1 MTDQDTEEML
11 TDVMAE
17 REVQQVQT
25 EEATTDSGNAQATT
39 DSSQSSP
46 KKSAATLLVG
56 LALDRYQFGCTEDG
70 QPFAIKEGG
79 HVVRML
85 RGGKNSLRAE
95 LSQAYYWRY
104 GTAAPQQALADAL
117 LVLEGEAM
125 SRNPSQVHLRVAA
138 AKGAIWY
145 DLGDTAET
153 VVKIDTTGWQTVTT
167 NVPVLFQRTALTGAM
182 SAPQHGGNLDL
193 LWQQLNVA
201 KEDRPLVLAWLV
213 AAIATPNV
221 AHAVL
226 SLFGEQG
233 TGKSTAN
240 KRLVQIVDPSPVPV
254 RKPPRDAESWVTACQ
269 GSWVVGLDNL
279 STVPDWL
286 SDSICRAATGEGD
299 VRRALYTDGG
309 LAVFA
314 FRRCIILN
322 GIDLGALRG
331 DLVDRLIH
339 VSLEV
344 IPEDDRVKEED
355 LDERWQQAQ
364 PLIFGA
370 LLAEIADVIRLLP
383 SLRLASKP
391 RMADYAHVL
400 AAVDQLHGTDGLTRY
415 AMQAKT
421 MAADSLSADP
431 FLVVLTATKK
441 LDFKGKASEL
451 LIKVTPDSDGW
462 RPPKD
467 WPKDP
472 RTVTSLLKRNAP
484 ALRKAGWVVEDETD
498 RDHFTIWT
506 LRHPEIARN
515 PPPRYPQDPQTAE
528 TAENQYRQ
536 SQDEEPSDG
545 HHTCDACGDPITT
558 GWTIHPDCAE
568 TLA

>member
-1 MTDQDTEEML
+1 MTIPTAPPSEDRSPSILDQL
-11 TDVMAE
+11 A
-17 REVQQVQT
+17 QQVA
-25 EEATTDSGNAQATT
+25 EAQATT
-39 DSSQSSP
+39 DSSQGSP
-46 KKSAATLLVG
+46 PKSAATLLVE
-56 LALDRYQFGCTEDG
+56 LAEDRYNFGCTEDG
-70 QPFAIKEGG
+70 QPFAVKEGG

-95 LSQAYYWRY
+95 LAKAHYRKH
-104 GTAAPQQALADAL
+104 GKAAPQQALADAL
-117 LVLEGEAM
+117 LVLEGEATD
-125 SRNPSQVHLRVAA
+125 NDPSTVHLRIAA
-138 AKGAIWY
+138 ANGAIWY

-153 VVKIDTTGWQTVTT
+153 VIKITAAGWETVTT
-167 NVPVLFQRTALTGAM
+167 DVPVLFQRTALTGVM
-182 SAPQHGGNLDL
+182 PEPQHGGDLDL
-193 LWQQLNVA
+193 LWQHINIA
-201 KEDRPLVLAWLV
+201 KVDRPLVLAVLI

-233 TGKSTAN
+233 TGKSTAT
-240 KRLVQIVDPSPVPV
+240 KRLVQIVDPSPVPA
-254 RKPPRDAESWVTACQ
+254 RKPPRDAEQWVTACQ

-339 VSLEV
+339 VSLEI
-344 IPEDDRVKEED
+344 IPEDDRVKEEE
-355 LDERWQQAQ
+355 LEERWQQAQ

-400 AAVDQLHGTDGLTRY
+400 AAVDQLHGTNGLDRY
-415 AMQAKT
+415 AEQAKT

-431 FLVVLTATKK
+431 FLVVLTATKT
-441 LDFKGKASEL
+441 LDFEGKASEL
-451 LIKVTPDSDGW
+451 LVKVTPDSDGW

-484 ALRKAGWVVEDETD
+484 ALRKAGWVVEDDTD

-506 LRHPEIARN
+506 VIHPEIARN
-515 PPPRYPQDPQTAE
+515 QPPRYPRPPQNAETAE
-528 TAENQYRQ
+528 TAENEYPP
-536 SQDEEPSDG
+536 SQDEQPNNG
-545 HHTCDACGDPITT
+545 HNTCDACGDPITN
-558 GWTIHPDCAE
+558 GCTIHPDCEE
-568 TLA
+568 TLV